1 MLESVQRLVTVICAA
16 GITALAISAD
26 SVTALTGAE
35 DGSACLTNIQT
46 GRLLGSLPGNLH

>member
-1 MLESVQRLVTVICAA
+1 MLSLA

-35 DGSACLTNIQT
+35 DGSAYLTNIQS
-46 GRLLGSLPGNLH
+46 GRLLGSLPGMTLPLPRVP